1 MLNKN
6 PDLTQTFS
14 ETLRRWNGRNRKRLR
29 LLVKSKSFYW
39 FIIFLV
45 FLNTLVQASEHYQ
58 QPHWLTN
65 VQRKFFLYKKSKP
78 KNNIQLSRIKSC
90 LDSLRPKCFWKCTPS
105 DWSLIFRPFLTGLT
119 ALWSVALSL
128 SWYSLPQRFWSPLEF
143 LSCVAWDFWSVSRK
157 KKLKIQFAFEWP
169 KDDSVDTLTL
179 WSNWEKI
186 YEIIFFRN
194 FLVIFWWDGIF
205 HGINSSVYKQTV

>member
-65 VQRKFFLYKKSKP
+65 VQRKFFLYKKSKS

-157 KKLKIQFAFEWP
+157 KNWKYNLH
-169 KDDSVDTLTL
+169 
-179 WSNWEKI
+179 SND
-186 YEIIFFRN
+186 RR
-194 FLVIFWWDGIF
+194 
-205 HGINSSVYKQTV
+205 TTR